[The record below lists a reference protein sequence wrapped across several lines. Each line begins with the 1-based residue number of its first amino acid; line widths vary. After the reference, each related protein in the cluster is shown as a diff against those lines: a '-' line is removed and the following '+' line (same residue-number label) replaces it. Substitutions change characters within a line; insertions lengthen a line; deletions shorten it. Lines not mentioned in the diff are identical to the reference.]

1 MNHLDVQ
8 YINRISSLLDK
19 FSVRRNNL
27 YNFRCPYC
35 GDSQRNKNKARGF
48 LYQIKSDTAYKCH
61 NCGKSTTFTR
71 FLKDINSNLYDE
83 YIMERYK
90 RGLTG
95 KGSQT
100 PDPKFE
106 FDKPKFKAS
115 IKLPKASTNHRA
127 SDYLKKRKINPINFY
142 FAEKFKSFCNTLKP
156 NCFTETKND
165 HSRIV
170 IPLYNYEKELIGI
183 QGRSLD
189 SWVKPKYITIMISD
203 SYEKVYGLDTI
214 DKRLPIYVVEGPF
227 DSTFI
232 NNSVALCGSD
242 GNLRCLQG
250 SDLIFVYDNEPR
262 NKEIVDRID
271 RCISRGSKVIIWPN
285 GIDDKD
291 INDMVMS
298 GIDIDNML
306 SSNVYSGLQAKLKFN
321 QWKKV

>member
-8 YINRISSLLDK
+8 YINRIASLLDK

-35 GDSQRNKNKARGF
+35 GDSQKNKNKARGF

-71 FLKDINSNLYDE
+71 FLKDMNSNLYDE

-90 RGLTG
+90 SGLTG

-106 FDKPKFKAS
+106 FDKPKFKVS
-115 IKLPKASTNHRA
+115 IKLPKASKNPRA

-142 FAEKFKSFCNTLKP
+142 YAEKFKSFCNTLKP
-156 NCFTETKND
+156 KCFTETKND
-165 HSRIV
+165 HARIV
-170 IPLYNYEKELIGI
+170 IPLYDQDKNLIGI

-189 SWVKPKYITIMISD
+189 TWVKPKYITIMISD

-214 DKRLPIYVVEGPF
+214 DRRLPIYVVEGPF

-271 RCISRGSKVIIWPN
+271 KCISRGSKVVIWPN

-291 INDMVMS
+291 INDMVIS
-298 GIDIDNML
+298 GINIENVL

>member
-1 MNHLDVQ
+1 MNYLDIQ
-8 YINRISSLLDK
+8 YINRISSLLEK

-35 GDSQRNKNKARGF
+35 GDSQKNRNKARGF
-48 LYQIKSDTAYKCH
+48 LYQVKADTAYKCH

-71 FLKDINSNLYDE
+71 FLKDINTNIYDE

-100 PDPKFE
+100 PDPKFD
-106 FDKPKFKAS
+106 FQKPKFKAS
-115 IKLPKASTNHRA
+115 IDLPKASDNPRS
-127 SDYLKKRKINPINFY
+127 SDYLKKRKINPLNFY
-142 FAEKFKSFCNTLKP
+142 YADKFKTFCNKLKP
-156 NCFTETKND
+156 GSFKETKND
-165 HSRIV
+165 HARII
-170 IPLYNYEKELIGI
+170 IPLYDQDKELIGI

-189 SWVKPKYITIMISD
+189 SWVQPKYITVMLSD
-203 SYEKVYGLDTI
+203 SYEKVYGLDRV

-271 RCISRGSKVIIWPN
+271 KCISRGNKVVIWPT
-285 GIDDKD
+285 GIKEKD
-291 INDMVMS
+291 INDMTLS
-298 GIDIDNML
+298 GINVQSVL
-306 SSNVYSGLQAKLKFN
+306 ESNVYSGLQAKLKFN
-321 QWKKV
+321 QWKRK

>member
-19 FSVRRNNL
+19 FSVRKNNL

-35 GDSQRNKNKARGF
+35 GDSQKNKNKARGF

-71 FLKDINSNLYDE
+71 FLKDINSNLYNE

-90 RGLTG
+90 SGLTG

-106 FDKPKFKAS
+106 FDKPKFKTS
-115 IKLPKASTNHRA
+115 IKLPKASINPRA
-127 SDYLKKRKINPINFY
+127 SDYLKKRKINPVNFY
-142 FAEKFKSFCNTLKP
+142 FAEKFTSFCNTLKP
-156 NCFTETKND
+156 DSFAKTKND

-170 IPLYNYEKELIGI
+170 IPLYNSEKELIGI

-214 DKRLPIYVVEGPF
+214 DKRSPIYVVEGPF

-232 NNSVALCGSD
+232 SNSVALCGSD

-250 SDLIFVYDNEPR
+250 SDIIFVYDNEPR
-262 NKEIVDRID
+262 NKEIVDRIR
-271 RCISRGSKVIIWPN
+271 RCIDKGSKVVIWPE
-285 GIDDKD
+285 GINDKD

-298 GIDIDNML
+298 GINIESIL